1 MSKKWQKVGAVLKK
15 KNGEGFY
22 MKVEQDI
29 PAGSFIQLQNPID
42 RVERIVKIQLEKGE
56 ISQDEADAAIAKV
69 PDFVKYDLILPPAK
83 DDSTF

>member
-29 PAGSFIQLQNPID
+29 PAGTVIQLQNP
-42 RVERIVKIQLEKGE
+42 VERTERMTKFLVERGE
-56 ISQDEADAAIAKV
+56 LTQDEADAKIAAV